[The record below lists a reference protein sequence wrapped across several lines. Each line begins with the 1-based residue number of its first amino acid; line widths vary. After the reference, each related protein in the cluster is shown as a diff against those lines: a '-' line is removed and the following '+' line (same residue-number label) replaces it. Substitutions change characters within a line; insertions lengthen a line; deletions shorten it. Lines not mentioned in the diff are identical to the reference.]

1 MLQRKITIGILST
14 TGTELIAMRLI
25 QFLFVYILHNLK
37 TTQANCQA
45 RCEETNGRAIDTR
58 LTNRS
63 LVGHSFKNFTVNN
76 PYDCHLLCF
85 VEKCRCQAYQ
95 MKGKHGCELL
105 DEDRFAAPDDL
116 KEEKDYEYYEMD
128 REYEKTTHN
137 ACANQSCS
145 NKCCEDNPCSNGGT
159 CTELCHHAKQKF
171 TCTCA
176 IGYVGKFCE
185 KKSPTSCK
193 QLQLE
198 AKKPKNSTV
207 YTLYDPASKSFYQTF
222 CDLTSENGFVWT
234 LLESFSLAN
243 NNHFKAQPFLKDY
256 PVSQNSFKWNKFR
269 LSMPIMKSTLSHST
283 HFRATCNFNTDGLV
297 TTDYLRTKTTDLNIL
312 QLTGWPCVKME
323 YINIRGYDCYDCM
336 AKMVQGINSHL
347 HTDSSLTSCQF
358 KSAHDSSVKSEDNF
372 GYYDI
377 TNPLHRCTSGDN
389 ATTQWWFGE
398 Q

>member
-1 MLQRKITIGILST
+1 
-14 TGTELIAMRLI
+14 MRVI
-25 QFLFVYILHNLK
+25 QFLFVYILHYSK
-37 TTQANCQA
+37 TVQSNCKA
-45 RCEETNGRAIDTR
+45 RCEETNGRDTDTG
-58 LTNRS
+58 LTNRA
-63 LVGHSFKNFTVNN
+63 LVGHSFKNFTVNE

-116 KEEKDYEYYEMD
+116 KEEKGYEYYEMD
-128 REYEKTTHN
+128 REYHKTTHN
-137 ACANQSCS
+137 ACANQSCRD
-145 NKCCEDNPCSNGGT
+145 KCCEENPCSNGGT
-159 CTELCHHAKQKF
+159 CTELCNHAKQKF
-171 TCTCA
+171 NCTCA
-176 IGYVGKFCE
+176 IGYVGRLCE

-193 QLQLE
+193 QLQLQ
-198 AKKPKNSTV
+198 AKKPKNSTI

-243 NNHFKAQPFLKDY
+243 NFHFKAQPFDKDY
-256 PVSQNSFKWNKFR
+256 PVNQNSFNWNKFR

-323 YINIRGYDCYDCM
+323 YINIRGYDCYDCTALM
-336 AKMVQGINSHL
+336 AQSIQWHL
-347 HTDSSLTSCQF
+347 HTDSSGQSCQF
-358 KSAHDSSVKSEDNF
+358 KSASNGSVKSGGGEDNF
-372 GYYDI
+372 GYYNTI
-377 TNPLHRCTSGDN
+377 NTLHRCTSGDD